1 MDLLPYK
8 EKLGDY
14 LSKYH
19 NININRPF
27 NCLNP
32 DHEDRHP
39 SMSFSHRYN
48 ICKCFSCG
56 VVYDIFDVVKID
68 YGLDDFKDQLNK
80 ISEIY
85 DGKTIYE
92 DYVSYNNSND
102 YEVVDYTNY
111 FNKCRRNIN
120 KTNYLQS
127 RGIDSKLISKY
138 NIGFD
143 EEKQRIVFPI
153 NNNCFFARGINNNLK
168 IKSRGTSYLWNEDLL
183 KNSNPLSLIYV
194 TEGIIDALTLET
206 INPKLKVVSLNG
218 LPNTTRLIEL
228 IKKENYNGNLVL
240 VFDKDYAGLTAQK
253 NFKEELD
260 KINISS
266 FSITLISNYGNDV
279 KDVNE
284 ALIKDKN
291 KLVKNV
297 DYFNGTLEAIIKER
311 NETVEE
317 DFEI

>member
-218 LPNTTRLIEL
+218 LPNTTRLIEV

-284 ALIKDKN
+284 ALLKDKN
-291 KLVKNV
+291 KLVNNI
-297 DYFNGTLEAIIKER
+297 DYFNGTLEVIIKER